1 MSFWS
6 YVRGMIEVY
15 PMGRTQAEMRYI
27 LETVLFHLP
36 PVTGSE
42 ENMKV
47 HIVQKSGFN
56 YNSSADEFGQDTG
69 MGNSH
74 YGRFFNTQS
83 CYFLIVE
90 GDLRDRLFDQT
101 YEEFQKWLCRLA
113 KRMPVI
119 DVMVE
124 VKGYNKAAMIR
135 NGNNQYTNML
145 EAGSWYDKDS
155 INWCEYLMWEQA
167 ENSYLPDIL
176 AEKYKKEGKY
186 R

>member
-6 YVRGMIEVY
+6 YVRGMVEVELL
-15 PMGRTQAEMRYI
+15 GCTQAEKRYI
-27 LETVLFHLP
+27 LETVLNHLP
-36 PVTGSE
+36 HVSGSE
-42 ENMKV
+42 NDMK
-47 HIVQKSGFN
+47 IYIIQKDG
-56 YNSSADEFGQDTG
+56 YNCSSSCDEFMQHSNK
-69 MGNSH
+69 GNGT
-74 YGRFFNTQS
+74 YGSFETQ
-83 CYFLIVE
+83 CTYFLLVD
-90 GDLRDRLFDQT
+90 GNLRDRAFEET
-101 YEEFQKWLCRLA
+101 YKEFQKWLCRLA

-124 VKGYNKAAMIR
+124 VKGYNKAVMIR